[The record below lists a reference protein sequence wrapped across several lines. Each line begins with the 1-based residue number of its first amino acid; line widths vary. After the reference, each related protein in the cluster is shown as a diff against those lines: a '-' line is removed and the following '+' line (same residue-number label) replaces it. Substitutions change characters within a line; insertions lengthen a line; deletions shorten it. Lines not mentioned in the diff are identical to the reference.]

1 MNRKAIIGIIIAV
14 AIIGVGAAAMMLGGD
29 DTSNSSTGTNSSTS
43 KNDQQASITQDTK
56 TEASLTS
63 LATGG
68 KAQKCTF
75 SYSGSDGQGSGTMYT
90 AGDGRGR
97 MQIAVKTDKGNEGE
111 SNMLVLS
118 DKSYTWT
125 KTDEGTFGFMLNTS
139 DVKSSGSSSAS
150 TSNGSAG
157 AQNYSMDC
165 ESWNVDTALLAVPSD
180 VNFISLPSVTQ

>member
-1 MNRKAIIGIIIAV
+1 MNRKIVIGVVIAV
-14 AIIGVGAAAMMLGGD
+14 VLVGVGAAAMMMGGD
-29 DTSNSSTGTNSSTS
+29 DTNNNTAGTNNNTS
-43 KNDQQASITQDTK
+43 NNDQQASTTQEAK

-68 KAQKCTF
+68 RAQKCTF

-90 AGDGRGR
+90 DGSGRGR

-111 SNMLVLS
+111 SNMLILS

-165 ESWNVDTALLAVPSD
+165 ESWNVDSAVLAVPSD